1 MTKEEMTPLE
11 RAVGELNTSNN
22 DLDIEQALTTISDA
36 TANLELRG
44 SLQDA
49 FTFARLLDI
58 YATTYTTRQPPRTLF
73 RCIGNLVSDN
83 GKKMDRAI

>member
-1 MTKEEMTPLE
+1 MTEEERTPLE
-11 RAVGELNTSNN
+11 RAVVELNTSNN

-36 TANLELRG
+36 SANLELRG

-49 FTFARLLDI
+49 SIFARLLDI
-58 YATTYTTRQPPRTLF
+58 YTTTYSTRQPPRTLL

-83 GKKMDRAI
+83 GKKMDRAA